1 MGVLKNPRH
10 EAFARYYV
18 KLGVARH
25 AYAAAGYKARMPLR
39 PVETAPI
46 DAAASRLLKHVKV
59 DSRVEEL
66 RRTMAKRQDV
76 TEDSLIEELEQARLI
91 AAAER
96 QTGSMVAA
104 TMGKAK
110 LAGLLIDRKEIGD
123 AGEFQRMSEQE
134 LREYIQGTEAKP
146 TNNGTDTVQ

>member
-10 EAFARYYV
+10 EAFARQYV
-18 KLGVARH
+18 KIGIARH
-25 AYAAAGYKARMPLR
+25 AYLAAGYKAKCDDPSGANSAD
-39 PVETAPI
+39 VN
-46 DAAASRLLKHVKV
+46 ASRLLRHAKVKP
-59 DSRVEEL
+59 RIERL
-66 RRTMAKRQDV
+66 RTAMAKRQDV

-110 LAGLLIDRKEIGD
+110 LAGLLIERKEIGD

>member
-10 EAFARYYV
+10 EAFARHYV
-18 KLGVARH
+18 KLGVGRH
-25 AYAAAGYKARMPLR
+25 AYAAAGYRARQPR
-39 PVETAPI
+39 KPTECSPADVC
-46 DAAASRLLKHVKV
+46 ASQLLKFPKV
-59 DSRVEEL
+59 AKRIEEV
-66 RRTMAKRQDV
+66 RQAMAKRQDV